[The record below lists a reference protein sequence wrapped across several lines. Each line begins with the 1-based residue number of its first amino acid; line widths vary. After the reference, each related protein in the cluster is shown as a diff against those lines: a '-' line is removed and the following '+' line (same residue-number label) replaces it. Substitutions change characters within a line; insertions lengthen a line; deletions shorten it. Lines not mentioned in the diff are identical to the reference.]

1 MLKGDDA
8 DLFQDQG
15 RASTLA
21 AMAELTSEDADSW
34 EQLLR
39 PSTSSDQTV
48 MKETSKLRT
57 SNFFGSA
64 KRRVP
69 ALRQHVKLTANPM
82 RSFTSTMQAQG
93 FHGRA
98 ATKCIKLHK
107 SVLDQVAFVRQVDRK
122 FILVSVKQADGAG
135 KGHDSDLL
143 LCIDQHAADERVR
156 LEKLE
161 LELFGADGRSRNI
174 DTHEHD
180 PALIL
185 QVNASERATIE
196 SSDALVRSWGFDFE
210 PCPSREW
217 VSDVSGSAPSW
228 HYVLRASPR
237 IEKRI
242 ANADDFREFIQLLS
256 TENTYATLSALRPP
270 VITRLLHSRACR
282 SAIMFGDHLSVDQCK
297 TLLDELRQCN
307 LPFQCAHGR
316 PSVVP
321 LAEFRDIK
329 LTTG

>member
-1 MLKGDDA
+1 
-8 DLFQDQG
+8 
-15 RASTLA
+15 
-21 AMAELTSEDADSW
+21 MAELTSEDADSRS
-34 EQLLR
+34 QLLES
-39 PSTSSDQTV
+39 STSLAQVV
-48 MKETSKLRT
+48 MEGATKLRT
-57 SNFFGSA
+57 SNFFDST
-64 KRRVP
+64 KCRVP
-69 ALRQHVKLTANPM
+69 ALRQRVKLTVNSK
-82 RSFTSTMQAQG
+82 RSFTSTMQVQG

-98 ATKCIKLHK
+98 AKKCIKLHK
-107 SVLDQVAFVRQVDRK
+107 SVLDHVSFVRQVDRK
-122 FILVSVKQADGAG
+122 FILVSVKQADGSH
-135 KGHDSDLL
+135 KGRSSDLL

-185 QVNASERATIE
+185 QVNASERAVME
-196 SSDALVRSWGFDFE
+196 SSDTLLRSWGFDFE
-210 PCPSREW
+210 PCPSSEW
-217 VSDVSGSAPSW
+217 ISDVPGSTSSW
-228 HYVLRASPR
+228 HYVLRASPK
-237 IEKRI
+237 IEKRA

-256 TENTYATLSALRPP
+256 TTHSYTTLSTLRPP

-297 TLLDELRQCN
+297 TLLDNLRQCN

-321 LAEFRDIK
+321 LAEFQDVK
-329 LTTG
+329 LTS